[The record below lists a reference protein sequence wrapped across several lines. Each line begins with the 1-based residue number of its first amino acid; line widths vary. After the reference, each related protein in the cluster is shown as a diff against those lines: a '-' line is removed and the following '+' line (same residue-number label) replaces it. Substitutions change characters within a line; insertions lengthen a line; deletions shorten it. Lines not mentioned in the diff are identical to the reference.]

1 MVVVVMVLVW
11 FPVVC
16 TMDRI
21 CVLDVVIFA
30 VILAD
35 PVVIVVTAIAIVAV
49 TTAWMPVM
57 AVCVVVRIV
66 AISDIIA

>member
-1 MVVVVMVLVW
+1 ME
-11 FPVVC
+11 
-16 TMDRI
+16 RI

-30 VILAD
+30 VMLAD
-35 PVVIVVTAIAIVAV
+35 PVVIVVTAIVIVAA
-49 TTAWMPVM
+49 TTAWIPVM